1 MVQGVERRKYPR
13 AYFTVKDG
21 ITAVFELPG
30 PEKFAMSTN
39 ILSLSEGGI
48 SFIGQREALENL
60 TTEDEVLLV
69 RLIEPQ
75 KLQFLQRVLIQ
86 VRHTIN
92 EPEMKHI
99 VCGCHFININTDQR
113 KGISEFV
120 DNMLDPSN

>member
-30 PEKFAMSTN
+30 PEKFTMSTN

-48 SFIGQREALENL
+48 SFIGQKEALENL
-60 TTEDEVLLV
+60 ATEDKILLV
-69 RLIEPQ
+69 RLVEPQ
-75 KLQFLQRVLIQ
+75 KLQFLQKVLIQ

-99 VCGCHFININTDQR
+99 VCGCRFIDISTDQR

-120 DNMLDPSN
+120 VNMLNPSD